1 MSETT
6 MPMKWAGITYAA
18 LLLLTLI
25 AFWPSYISVPMKEYG
40 MWFHLH
46 AVAATLWLLILIV
59 QPITIHSGRRD
70 LHRCIGL
77 ASLVLMPILPIS
89 ILGVAHTAMQG
100 ATGPE
105 FDIHAYLFYDSV
117 VLGTIFVASYV
128 MAIINRH
135 NIAVHSRYM
144 VCTGLTLIDPV
155 ADRLAERTFYDPE
168 FNYKMFT
175 YGLICLILIVLIWR
189 CAFRPSRFPNN
200 ACRFLY
206 WRASANAEL
215 LHLERTMGTMEVAVR
230 ELRRLTYR

>member
-189 CAFRPSRFPNN
+189 ERGARSGRHVFPIMLAAFFIGGLPLTLNFYTWSVP
-200 ACRFLY
+200 
-206 WRASANAEL
+206 WEL
-215 LHLERTMGTMEVAVR
+215 WKSLCVSFAD
-230 ELRRLTYR
+230 